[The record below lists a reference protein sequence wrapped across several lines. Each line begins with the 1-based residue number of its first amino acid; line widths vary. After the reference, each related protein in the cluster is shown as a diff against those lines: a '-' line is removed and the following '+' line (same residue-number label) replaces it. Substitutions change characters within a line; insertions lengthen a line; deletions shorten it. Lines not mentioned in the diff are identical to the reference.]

1 MKNSPLASVLLVLLA
16 CAAIGSLIL
25 CIRYIHTTRQL
36 RSLQSDAAAINAKQG
51 YMNSL
56 ASDLVEYSKRNPA
69 IDPILESVNLKPRA
83 GGASAPT
90 NGSTTAAPKT
100 GSK

>member
-16 CAAIGSLIL
+16 CAALGSLIL
-25 CIRYIHTTRQL
+25 CGMYIHTTREL
-36 RSLQSDAAAINAKQG
+36 RSLQSDAAAINQKQG

-56 ASDLVEYSKRNPA
+56 AGDLIEYSKRNPA
-69 IDPILESVNLKPRA
+69 IDPLLESINLKPRT
-83 GGASAPT
+83 GGTAAPT
-90 NGSTTAAPKT
+90 NGSSPNSSKT